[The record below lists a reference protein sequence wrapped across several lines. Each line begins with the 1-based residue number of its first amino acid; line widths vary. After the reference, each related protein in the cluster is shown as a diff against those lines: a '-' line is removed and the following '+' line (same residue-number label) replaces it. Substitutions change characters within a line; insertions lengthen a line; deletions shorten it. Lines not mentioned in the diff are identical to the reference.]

1 MTLWRVTHKGTNP
14 QRYHLSHCQ
23 NKNTELHWASWWR
36 NADGSVAHHTWSNR
50 PNRTT
55 HPTHSP
61 RQKDMGDLWKWRQV
75 MEKLWLVIRFNWIHP
90 GRWGKK
96 NTEFQGWKFTFQ
108 ASNNPYQ
115 QFISEQSP
123 FTVAVYSW
131 WPLLTMSNSN
141 LTIISQH
148 HLQSQNLQVLFQ
160 PESTSSMSL
169 GGFLPLKHICLNCL
183 IPSHWE

>member
-61 RQKDMGDLWKWRQV
+61 RQKDMGDLWKWWRWWWKNCGWSYV
-75 MEKLWLVIRFNWIHP
+75 STEFILD
-90 GRWGKK
+90 RWGKK
-96 NTEFQGWKFTFQ
+96 KHRVSGIESSPFQ
-108 ASNNPYQ
+108 ASKKPYQ

-123 FTVAVYSW
+123 FTVAVLFMMTSNNDVEFKSNYH
-131 WPLLTMSNSN
+131 LT
-141 LTIISQH
+141 
-148 HLQSQNLQVLFQ
+148 
-160 PESTSSMSL
+160 TSSAVSESA
-169 GGFLPLKHICLNCL
+169 GSFPARIN
-183 IPSHWE
+183 